1 MKNKYFFIFLY
12 VFFFSFNSVSGNE
25 ITFESEKIEI
35 IDNGNKIISNKGIA
49 NSIDH
54 GLTIKADNFDYNK
67 TDSILIAKKNAA
79 ASLVGKNIVISADK
93 FIYNKNLSKLSAIG
107 NVEVYDSANNIS
119 LISDKMFYHINLNK
133 VISESSSQIKDELG
147 NLFISENFIYT
158 LNDYLIKFD
167 NLQFTDVE
175 KNITQI
181 NKAYVNTKSKK
192 IIGKD
197 ILVNFNNKSF
207 NKDNEPR
214 LKGNSIISSGNDSLI
229 TKGVF
234 TTCKRNDDCPPWQ
247 LSAKEIKHDKKKKTI
262 YYKDAWLKIYNKP
275 VFYFPKFFH
284 PDPTVKRQSGFLMP
298 AFSSS
303 GNLGGSFRIPY
314 YHVISNN
321 KDLTIQPRFY
331 SDEKLLL
338 QSEYRQVNSSSN
350 HIMDFSFLNGKN
362 MASKS
367 HLFLNTEKQL
377 NFSYFEETDLNIK
390 LEQVTNDTYLKTYDI
405 RSPIIVN
412 SDFLESSIKIDAVN
426 DNLALDLEFKVYENL
441 STKESDRYEYVL
453 PNFNLL
459 KEFEESD
466 QLNGVFSLN
475 SNGFLK
481 NYNTN
486 INEKVVIN
494 DLYFKSNSE
503 FNENGIKSNYTFLLK
518 NMNTDANNSL
528 TYEQNPNHDLATLIE
543 YNSTYPLKKTT
554 NKYTNII
561 KPKISL
567 RYSPNNSKN
576 IRIEERR
583 IDTSNIFSLNRIA
596 KNDTLESGA
605 SLTYGTQFLKTN
617 IEGND
622 LLDINVANIIRI
634 EENKNLPIN
643 SSLGEKMSDVFGS
656 IDFSPNPIITT
667 GYDFAMNNNLV
678 DMNYEIFK
686 GDIKINNFVTSFEY
700 LNENNTQNK
709 NSFLSN
715 KTTYNFDNSNTIS
728 LETRENKKTE
738 LTEFYNLIYQYR
750 NDCLIAAIEYSKDF
764 YSDRDLKPSE
774 NIFLKLTIVPFGQTS
789 SPDLI
794 N

>member
-1 MKNKYFFIFLY
+1 
-12 VFFFSFNSVSGNE
+12 
-25 ITFESEKIEI
+25 
-35 IDNGNKIISNKGIA
+35 
-49 NSIDH
+49 
-54 GLTIKADNFDYNK
+54 
-67 TDSILIAKKNAA
+67 
-79 ASLVGKNIVISADK
+79 
-93 FIYNKNLSKLSAIG
+93 
-107 NVEVYDSANNIS
+107 
-119 LISDKMFYHINLNK
+119 
-133 VISESSSQIKDELG
+133 
-147 NLFISENFIYT
+147 
-158 LNDYLIKFD
+158 
-167 NLQFTDVE
+167 
-175 KNITQI
+175 
-181 NKAYVNTKSKK
+181 
-192 IIGKD
+192 
-197 ILVNFNNKSF
+197 
-207 NKDNEPR
+207 
-214 LKGNSIISSGNDSLI
+214 
-229 TKGVF
+229 
-234 TTCKRNDDCPPWQ
+234 
-247 LSAKEIKHDKKKKTI
+247 
-262 YYKDAWLKIYNKP
+262 
-275 VFYFPKFFH
+275 
-284 PDPTVKRQSGFLMP
+284 MP

-426 DNLALDLEFKVYENL
+426 ETLALDLEFKVYENL

-518 NMNTDANNSL
+518 NINTDADNSL
-528 TYEQNPNHDLATLIE
+528 TYEQNSNHDLATLIE

-596 KNDTLESGA
+596 KNDTLEGGA

-622 LLDINVANIIRI
+622 LLDVNVANIIRI